1 MLFLRFVHISGQD
14 AVGPTGVIT
23 ALATQSQTYSENVR
37 LAYLEPVNCTLD
49 FSEDVLSFS
58 EFMITRDITTRI
70 LNFREIRKSKYE
82 FQVDSLA
89 NANVT
94 ISVSRRMVQNA
105 NNEYNNFTTA
115 YFNFE
120 YFAYPPRPRLSID
133 GFDSTSTNREENVVY
148 LEFNS
153 TAEYDEETPYFNET
167 FLSFDPPLAIG
178 DLVRVTESA
187 YRLRLSIPRQERNET
202 DPPLDVACVAA
213 TAELPE
219 EEEDDDEEQGGEMED
234 PLRRFPCDRCERPL
248 LCQVRTTYPPLS
260 ILHMEFPFRLT
271 VAAIPRLHMEAI
283 VLDLIYDTLSALVS
297 MSAPAY
303 ARQPFLVNVTWS
315 EPLRDVAAVLPRFD
329 EGSPPIDMELMMRNL
344 TVHSPSSFTILVAP
358 LRTGIVSI
366 SINGTENSMDLA
378 ENPNNYNVNPGARTG
393 SSVVVV
399 YSAGPPVAGTLE
411 FDYARPR
418 LPEEYPALPTQYY
431 PPASLGVLWSGF
443 ETATRYDIWSS
454 WGQNMS
460 TPVEHNLTTTSFTY
474 SNFPV
479 NFGLEY
485 HVFVRAWN
493 YWGEET
499 TVSKVFLH
507 PEIRLIADGV
517 YSIIHM
523 PDLMSPLQTGV
534 GFHVLIPQ
542 GGFLSMNPL
551 KVLSLRSVDL
561 ESGDRDPCLDN
572 SRHTECTFLNF
583 HMEVPSTQFVV
594 FQRPIRLQFTFGR
607 DGWTDQDFR
616 PRLHYWETQHEVWR
630 SAASTCPPELVND
643 RWNALHR
650 IYEVSLC
657 HLSQFAVF
665 ASYDP
670 PVSAEVAQAPPR
682 PDSYED
688 PAFFAIL
695 GGAVLVGV
703 LLCCVCYWACIH
715 PQAAKGGPQYEDM
728 GIRSAADRFPR
739 RSFAGEGGLSRT
751 RPAEDARLLPRAL
764 GDRPAAGRSGGTG
777 GPATPLPA
785 QPQPAQI
792 LALEDSVPPQR
803 PPGAGV
809 GDLDEDC
816 PAQSS
821 AEETDGDIRSPVLG
835 VPESELQV
843 PGSGIVL
850 ETSL

>member
-1 MLFLRFVHISGQD
+1 MLQFIARCALLLGLAYGQD
-14 AVGPTGVIT
+14 AVGPTGIIT
-23 ALATQSQTYSENVR
+23 ALATHSQTYSENVR

-58 EFMITRDITTRI
+58 EFMITRDATTRI
-70 LNFREIRKSKYE
+70 LNFKEVRKSKYT
-82 FQVDSLA
+82 FQVDSLV

-94 ISVSRRMVQNA
+94 ISVGRRIVQNA
-105 NNEYNNFTTA
+105 NNEYNNFTIA
-115 YFNFE
+115 NFNFE
-120 YFAYPPRPRLSID
+120 YFAHSPRPSLSID
-133 GFDSTSTNREENVVY
+133 GFDSTSTNREDNVVY

-153 TAEYDEETPYFNET
+153 TAEYDEATPYFNET
-167 FLSFDPPLAIG
+167 FLTFDPPLEIG

-187 YRLRLSIPRQERNET
+187 YRMRLSIPRQERNNT
-202 DPPLDVACVAA
+202 DPPLEIACVAA
-213 TAELPE
+213 GDEMPE
-219 EEEDDDEEQGGEMED
+219 DEDDGEVQE

-248 LCQVRTTYPPLS
+248 LCQMRTTYPPLS
-260 ILHMEFPFRLT
+260 INNMEFPFRLT
-271 VAAIPRLHMEAI
+271 VAPIPRLHTEEV
-283 VLDLIYDTLSALVS
+283 VLDMMYDTLSALVS

-303 ARQPFLVNVTWS
+303 AREPFLVNITWS

-329 EGSPPIDMELMMRNL
+329 ASSPPIDMELLMRNL
-344 TVHSPSSFTILVAP
+344 TVHSPSCFTILVAP
-358 LRTGIVSI
+358 LRTGIVTI
-366 SINGTENSMDLA
+366 QINGTEVSMDLA

-393 SSVVVV
+393 SSLTVV
-399 YSAGPPVAGTLE
+399 YSAGPPVAGSLE
-411 FDYARPR
+411 FNYERPR
-418 LPEEYPALPTQYY
+418 LPEEYPPLPTQYY

-443 ETATRYDIWSS
+443 ETATHYDIWSS
-454 WGQNMS
+454 WGQNIS
-460 TPVEHNLTTTSFTY
+460 TPVEHNLTATSFTY
-474 SNFPV
+474 SDFPV

-485 HVFVRAWN
+485 HVYVRAWN

-499 TVSKVFLH
+499 TVSKIFLH

-551 KVLSLRSVDL
+551 KVLAFRSVDL
-561 ESGDRDPCLDN
+561 ENGDRDPCLDN

-583 HMEVPSTQFVV
+583 HLEVPSTQFVV

-616 PRLHYWETQHEVWR
+616 PRLYYWETQREVWR
-630 SAASTCPPELVND
+630 EASSTCAPELVND

-650 IYEVSLC
+650 IYEVSVC

-670 PVSAEVAQAPPR
+670 PVSTQVAIAPPR

-715 PQAAKGGPQYEDM
+715 PAQAAKEGPQYADM

-739 RSFAGEGGLSRT
+739 RNFAGEGNLART
-751 RPAEDARLLPRAL
+751 RPTEDVRLLPRAL
-764 GDRPAAGRSGGTG
+764 GDRPAAFSG
-777 GPATPLPA
+777 GPAS
-785 QPQPAQI
+785 QPQPSQPSQV
-792 LALEDSVPPQR
+792 LALEDSSLPAPQR
-803 PPGAGV
+803 PAGAGV

-816 PAQSS
+816 AGPSS

-835 VPESELQV
+835 VPESELHA
-843 PGSGIVL
+843 PGGIVL
-850 ETSL
+850 EDDGA